1 MMLLHSFLMEEQILT
16 QKTQLAWSAWL
27 ENRESSQLKDQLDGQ
42 LSNSSNYDYIRPE
55 VLVTLTQDLGTLLT
69 AIAGV
74 KIHGNCNFQAAIQ
87 VAQVSSSLCLCI
99 SRIRHN
105 FIPLFCRFSYA

>member
-1 MMLLHSFLMEEQILT
+1 M
-16 QKTQLAWSAWL
+16 
-27 ENRESSQLKDQLDGQ
+27 
-42 LSNSSNYDYIRPE
+42 NYNRPE

-87 VAQVSSSLCLCI
+87 VAQVSSSPSL
-99 SRIRHN
+99 RI
-105 FIPLFCRFSYA
+105 PV